1 MTDNLTSDDLI
12 THLHTLHYY
21 VKQGVATAA
30 ELAGKIEHCIDQKEL
45 LRFLRLREEVL
56 SATERHVCAEIEV
69 QLDRISKHG
78 QEEQDNA

>member
-1 MTDNLTSDDLI
+1 MAAQLTSDDLI
-12 THLHTLHYY
+12 THLRTLHSY
-21 VKQGVATAA
+21 VKEAAATAA

-69 QLDRISKHG
+69 QLDRIEQHG
-78 QEEQDNA
+78 QEEQDNG